1 MNSIDKQVTAKVIKS
16 KRGEIIFPEDFA
28 MTGNPDAI
36 RQVLHRL
43 VKKSILVR
51 LSPGIYLFPKL
62 DKELGTLYPS
72 IEEIANAIA
81 KRDKARIIPTGVQA
95 MNKLG
100 LSTQVPMKIIYLTDG
115 APRSIRLGNR
125 IIKFKKTTPK
135 NLSTRNKVCGLVIQ
149 ALREIGKDNVTE
161 EQLIRIKNILAKEK
175 PEDLIHDARLAPAW
189 IRKIIVGVRK
199 MV

>member
-81 KRDKARIIPTGVQA
+81 NRDKARIIPTGVQA